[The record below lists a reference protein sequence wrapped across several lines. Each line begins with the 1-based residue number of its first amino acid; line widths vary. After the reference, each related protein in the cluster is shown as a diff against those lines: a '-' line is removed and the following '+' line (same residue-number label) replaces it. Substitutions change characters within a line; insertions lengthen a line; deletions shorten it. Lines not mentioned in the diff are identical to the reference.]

1 MSHRIDNYYDNYYN
15 QHHNDYFYHL
25 IDNYYNND
33 YYFYN
38 NHTYYDYH
46 FNNNAGNYYINVS
59 RLNLKYFF
67 IIYTVIRRALIIML
81 GMKILEIKFETEL
94 SEG

>member
-1 MSHRIDNYYDNYYN
+1 MYQLIDNYYDNYYN
-15 QHHNDYFYHL
+15 PHHNDYFYHL
-25 IDNYYNND
+25 IDNYNND

-38 NHTYYDYH
+38 NHTYYNYH
-46 FNNNAGNYYINVS
+46 FNNNAGHYYINVS
-59 RLNLKYFF
+59 RFNLKYFF